1 MHTQLNHYQLAR
13 YALWLVTLVIFVCSS
28 QNIGLN
34 STCSLQQSADPISY
48 SMPTQKLEHSQS
60 GARSA
65 DADGV
70 AISEQ
75 CSLSDHLLQIHQQQ
89 LEQAIVCFIFI
100 VLTFV
105 LFAGPSIVT
114 PKLTEP
120 IPPTRRRHLTLCV
133 FRE

>member
-28 QNIGLN
+28 QNIGFG
-34 STCSLQQSADPISY
+34 STCSLKHSTDSIVYSAPLSGLNQSQSSAKSADD
-48 SMPTQKLEHSQS
+48 T
-60 GARSA
+60 
-65 DADGV
+65 
-70 AISEQ
+70 AILEQ

-89 LEQAIVCFIFI
+89 LEQAIVSFIFI
-100 VLTFV
+100 VLTFI
-105 LFAGPSIVT
+105 LFAGPSLIT
-114 PKLTEP
+114 PELTEP